1 MNDDIRCKECLSSPF
16 FTLQSQDTFRI
27 FRARNPTSKA
37 RVLEK
42 PLTGALEDV
51 AFVSFPHL
59 IPWFTTRFDDG
70 TVQVQC
76 VDNDEFS
83 TVHISLMLLLLPIVN
98 QAGMHV
104 PGQIQSVLR
113 VGGGFVA

>member
-1 MNDDIRCKECLSSPF
+1 MNDDIRYKECLSSPF

-51 AFVSFPHL
+51 AFVSFPHI

-76 VDNDEFS
+76 VDNDEFP
-83 TVHISLMLLLLPIVN
+83 TVYISLSCFCFLSSTRLVCMFLVKFNP
-98 QAGMHV
+98 
-104 PGQIQSVLR
+104 VLR